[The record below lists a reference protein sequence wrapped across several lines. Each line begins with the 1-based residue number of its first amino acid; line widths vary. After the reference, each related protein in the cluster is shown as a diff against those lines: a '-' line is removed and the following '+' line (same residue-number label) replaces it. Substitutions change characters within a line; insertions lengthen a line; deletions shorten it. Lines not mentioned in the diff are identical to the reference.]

1 MQAEIAP
8 HAGRWDREGR
18 IPRELITRMA
28 RAGYLGALVPADL
41 GGSAMDMV
49 TFGLLNEEIG
59 RGCSSVRS
67 LLTVHGMVQYAIQRW
82 GNDAQKKRWLPRLA
96 AGEIIGTFGL
106 TEPAAGSD
114 AASIGTS
121 ATRGEGS
128 YTLDGTKVWNTFG
141 QIADVVLV
149 FAQDGGRI
157 CAFLVES
164 DRPGFRAEPA
174 TDILGTRASMVATLS
189 LNSCVIPTENR
200 VGGVGFGL
208 SAVATAALD
217 IGRYSVACGCLG
229 IAQACLDASIAYA
242 SGRIQYGTLLKDH
255 QLIRKMITEMTVN
268 VAAARGLCY
277 RAGYLKQ
284 TGDPRT
290 VVETLTAKY
299 FASRIAAQA
308 ASDAV
313 QIHGA
318 NGCGPDY
325 PVERYY
331 RDCKI
336 MEIIEGSTQILEIH
350 IAKHVCD
357 AFGSHS

>member
-1 MQAEIAP
+1 MAP
-8 HAGRWDREGR
+8 HADRWDREGR
-18 IPRELITRMA
+18 IPRELIARLA
-28 RAGYLGALVPADL
+28 RAGYLGALVPAEY
-41 GGSAMDMV
+41 GGSALDMV
-49 TFGLLNEEIG
+49 TYGLLNEEVG

-67 LLTVHGMVQYAIQRW
+67 LLTVHGMVQYAIHRW
-82 GNDAQKKRWLPRLA
+82 GNDAQRARWLPRLA
-96 AGEIIGTFGL
+96 SGEVIGTFGL
-106 TEPAAGSD
+106 SEPTAGSD
-114 AASIGTS
+114 AASIRTS
-121 ATRGEGS
+121 ARPGEDG

-149 FAQDGGRI
+149 FAQDEGRI

-164 DRPGFRAEPA
+164 SRPGFHATPA

-189 LNSCVIPTENR
+189 LSSCVVPRENR
-200 VGGVGFGL
+200 IGGVGFGL

-217 IGRYSVACGCLG
+217 IGRYSVACGCVG

-242 SGRIQYGTLLKDH
+242 SNRIQYGTPLKDH
-255 QLIRKMITEMTVN
+255 QLIRKMITEMVVN
-268 VAAARGLCY
+268 VAAARSLCH

-290 VVETLTAKY
+290 VLETLTAKY
-299 FASRIAAQA
+299 FASRIAVQA

-318 NGCGPDY
+318 NGCGADY

-331 RDCKI
+331 RDSKI

-357 AFGSHS
+357 AYGGAS